1 MDNTEVMGGG
11 AFRGR
16 AAIAVALLMA
26 AAGCSGS
33 GGSPLFRRHTLVFG
47 GTTRTWYEH
56 RPPGLAQRRAP
67 VLVMLHGFRERAT
80 DLPVTTGVL
89 AEADRDGFAVA
100 APEGLGRS
108 WDTGGCC
115 GTGSAR
121 RVDDVG
127 FLAALIGRLG
137 QTGVADPAR
146 VYLAGFSNGAMMTYN
161 FACSRPDLLA
171 GALVVEGTLTTPC
184 ENHRALDL
192 MVIHQ
197 TADSI
202 VPFNG
207 SLKPPSSLGAT
218 SPFPSVLSSLSA
230 WLTASGCVAR
240 LRGFRPPT
248 AAKSV
253 ARAPLS
259 CPGGTTTELVAIA
272 GGTHVWPRTR
282 SLDATTELVRFF
294 GL

>member
-1 MDNTEVMGGG
+1 MGGG
-11 AFRGR
+11 AVRGR

-26 AAGCSGS
+26 AAGCSGT
-33 GGSPLFRRHTLVFG
+33 GRSPLFQRHTLVFG
-47 GTTRTWYEH
+47 GATRAWYEH
-56 RPPGLAQRRAP
+56 RPPGLAQRRTP

-89 AEADRDGFAVA
+89 AAADRDGFAVA

-108 WDTGGCC
+108 WNAGGCC
-115 GTGSAR
+115 GTESAR
-121 RVDDVG
+121 HVDDVG
-127 FLAALIGRLG
+127 FLAALIARLG
-137 QTGVADPAR
+137 QTGVADPTR

-161 FACSRPDLLA
+161 FACSRPDLIA
-171 GALVVEGTLTTPC
+171 GAMVVEGTLTARC
-184 ENHRALDL
+184 ESHRALDL

-197 TADSI
+197 TADAI

-207 SLKPPSSLGAT
+207 SLEPLYTLGPT

-230 WLTASGCVAR
+230 WLTASGCATAG

-248 AAKSV
+248 AGKSV
-253 ARAPLS
+253 ARVPVS

-272 GGTHVWPRTR
+272 GGTHVWPRT
-282 SLDATTELVRFF
+282 SPLDATAEMVRFF
-294 GL
+294 RL